1 MTFNY
6 LIDNFTLS
14 ASPASFRQEVEAIAR
29 IIKEDYYCYKIMNRF
44 FRIVHDNTAVTKVE
58 AEAKFEEIKEEFE
71 TYENAE
77 ISSKHYSSLKGIILN
92 LFENQD
98 INKGTYR
105 TIYSSYLE
113 YLVKMWQSIPGVD
126 GQVEIEP
133 EIRYNGNLI
142 FSDKDFHRSKCDIV
156 YLNKAD
162 KELKLYECKVGL
174 FTFIDTLN
182 YIGNDSKILKRQAK
196 VKRKVSYMKGFH
208 EIFDSDKI
216 DTKQDE
222 IAFVTLAHKSQ
233 IQQDIVHLSPLKIY
247 TREDIETREVFSK
260 FYV

>member
-14 ASPASFRQEVEAIAR
+14 SSPASFRQEVERIAR
-29 IIKEDYYCYKIMNRF
+29 IVKEDFYCYKITNSF
-44 FRIVHDNTAVTKVE
+44 FLVLTDNTSVPKTA
-58 AEAKFEEIKEEFE
+58 AEAKLDEFKEEFE
-71 TYENAE
+71 IYEDAE
-77 ISSKHYSSLKGIILN
+77 VSSDLYSSLKVIL
-92 LFENQD
+92 LDFFENPN
-98 INKGTYR
+98 INKVTYR
-105 TIYSSYLE
+105 AIYSSYLE

-133 EIRYNGNLI
+133 EIRYNGSLM

-156 YLNKAD
+156 YLNKFS
-162 KELKLYECKVGL
+162 KELKLYECKFRL
-174 FTFIDTLN
+174 FSFMSDLN
-182 YIGNDSKILKRQAK
+182 YNGTVSKILKKQAK
-196 VKRKVSYMKGFH
+196 VKRKIAYMKAFH
-208 EIFDSDKI
+208 GIFEAGEVDAE
-216 DTKQDE
+216 QAE

-247 TREDIETREVFSK
+247 TREDIETREVFST